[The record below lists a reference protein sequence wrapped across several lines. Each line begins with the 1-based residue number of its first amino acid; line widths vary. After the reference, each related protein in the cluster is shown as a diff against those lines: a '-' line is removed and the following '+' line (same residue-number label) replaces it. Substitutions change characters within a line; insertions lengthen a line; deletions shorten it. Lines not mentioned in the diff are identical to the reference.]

1 MIQEHYFGILE
12 KSQAA
17 LQSLLHDAD
26 RHSKFMAAHND
37 AGDLDSLER
46 LIAGRTEANMY
57 QLARL
62 EYQHALYA
70 AAFAQYRQAHV
81 SLRLFFELSLSGVLF
96 SAHEIDAH
104 LWLKGQK
111 DSNWGAI
118 SSNET
123 GVFSKAFVGA
133 FFEDMKE
140 YCPQYLAMANKVYR
154 ECSEFVH
161 GNRASFEGIDSQINF
176 LPDIIDS
183 WLDRADTIRILVKF
197 AFLTRYL
204 PHTGGD
210 IRNDFEQMA
219 LENFGH
225 LAPIQA
231 IYAGDSA

>member
-1 MIQEHYFGILE
+1 MIREHYSSILV
-12 KSQAA
+12 KSQTA
-17 LQSLLHDAD
+17 LQSLLNDTD
-26 RHSKFMAAHND
+26 RYPKFVAAHND
-37 AGDLDSLER
+37 AEDLDSLER
-46 LIAGRTEANMY
+46 LMAGRTEANMY
-57 QLARL
+57 KLARL

-140 YCPQYLAMANKVYR
+140 YCPQYLAMATTVYR

-161 GNRASFEGIDSQINF
+161 GNRSSFDGIDSQIDF
-176 LPDIIDS
+176 HPDIIDS
-183 WLDRADTIRILVKF
+183 WLDRADTVRLLVKF

-204 PHTGGD
+204 PHTNGAT
-210 IRNDFEQMA
+210 RNEFEQMA
-219 LENFGH
+219 LDNFGT
-225 LAPIQA
+225 LPPIQA
-231 IYAGDSA
+231 IYAGEPA

>member
-1 MIQEHYFGILE
+1 MVDEHYAGILA

-17 LQSLLHDAD
+17 LQSLLEDTE
-26 RHSKFMAAHND
+26 RYPKFVSAHND
-37 AGDLDSLER
+37 AEELDLLER
-46 LIAGRTEANMY
+46 LMAGRTEANMY
-57 QLARL
+57 KLARL
-62 EYQHALYA
+62 EYQHALYS

-81 SLRLFFELSLSGVLF
+81 SLRLFFELSLSGILF

-111 DSNWGAI
+111 DSNWAAI

-140 YCPQYLAMANKVYR
+140 YCPQYLAMATTVYR

-176 LPDIIDS
+176 HQDILDS
-183 WLDRADTIRILVKF
+183 WLDRADTVRLLVKF

-204 PHTGGD
+204 PHTNGAT
-210 IRNDFEQMA
+210 RNDFEQMA
-219 LENFGH
+219 LDNFGT
-225 LAPIQA
+225 LPPIQA
-231 IYAGDSA
+231 IYAGEPA